1 MGSVVGEDGVDRVG
15 DGGDQ
20 AAQEVSRGATR
31 HLLMQFDEGELRGSV
46 DGDEEIELALGGSN
60 LRDVDMEIA
69 DRIGL
74 ELPLGRGLAFDL
86 RQPRDPMALQA
97 AVQRRARQMRDG
109 RLQSVQAV
117 VERQQRMPAEGD
129 DDGLFLDADRTVEQR
144 SLGPVRRSETDF
156 RAFHLATVFG
166 LMP

>member
-1 MGSVVGEDGVDRVG
+1 MGSVVGEDGVDLVG

-60 LRDVDMEIA
+60 LGDVDMEIA

-74 ELPLGRGLAFDL
+74 ELPLGRGFAFDL
-86 RQPRDPMALQA
+86 GSLETPWRCK
-97 AVQRRARQMRDG
+97 QRCND
-109 RLQSVQAV
+109 
-117 VERQQRMPAEGD
+117 ER
-129 DDGLFLDADRTVEQR
+129 
-144 SLGPVRRSETDF
+144 VRCGM
-156 RAFHLATVFG
+156 VG
-166 LMP
+166 